1 MFVRLAK
8 FFIIL
13 LIFYLLR
20 NYLIS
25 EKILMIVLGTII
37 FVALSIILKVKVN
50 ILELAGIIAFAL
62 ILELILRLISNN
74 NNFNYASPIVTVYGW
89 YLVLKAN

>member
-20 NYLIS
+20 NYLIL
-25 EKILMIVLGTII
+25 EKTLMIILGTII
-37 FVALSIILKVKVN
+37 FISLSIFLKVKLN
-50 ILELAGIIAFAL
+50 LLELVGIIAFAI
-62 ILELILRLISNN
+62 ILELIFNN
-74 NNFNYASPIVTVYGW
+74 INFNFASPIVFAYGW